1 MSARESRKSRS
12 TPDLIPLLNLNPNPP
27 VIFLRRRLLP
37 RPSQV
42 GLTWPHHVRRHALA
56 ATIFHFFASWIVAS
70 PPSSSASSSSS
81 MGEASPVPPP
91 PDAGAAFVLESKGGW
106 WHAGFHLTTAIVG
119 PTILTLP
126 YAFRGLG
133 WGVGLAALTVV
144 GAVTFYAY
152 TLMSKVLDHCEKQGR
167 RHIRFRELAADV
179 LGSGWMFYFVVFFQ
193 TAINT
198 GVSIG
203 CVLLAGE
210 CLKIMYSS
218 LSPDGP
224 LRLYHFIVMVTVVLI
239 LLSQLPSF
247 HSLRHINLVSL
258 FLSLG
263 YTTLVAAG
271 CINAGYSRN
280 APPRNYSLD
289 SSKVQRTFNAF
300 TSISILASLYGNGIL
315 PEIQATMAP
324 PATGKMVKGLMLCYS
339 VIIVTFYSAAVSGY
353 WAFGNKVNSNVL
365 NSLLPNSGPS
375 LAPTWLLGLS
385 VVFVLLQLLA
395 IGLVYS
401 QVAYEIIEKNSAD
414 IKKSKFSKRNLVPR
428 LILRTLYMVFCGFMA
443 AMLPFFGDIVAVVG
457 AIGFIPLDFVLPML
471 LYNISIGPS
480 KRSAIHWINIF
491 IMVVF
496 TGVGIMGAFASIR
509 KLVLDAHQ
517 FKLFSNDVVG

>member
-1 MSARESRKSRS
+1 MEYFRKSRYS
-12 TPDLIPLLNLNPNPP
+12 YMSA
-27 VIFLRRRLLP
+27 V
-37 RPSQV
+37 
-42 GLTWPHHVRRHALA
+42 
-56 ATIFHFFASWIVAS
+56 
-70 PPSSSASSSSS
+70 SASNCLLLTHQ
-81 MGEASPVPPP
+81 
-91 PDAGAAFVLESKGGW
+91 AA
-106 WHAGFHLTTAIVG
+106 
-119 PTILTLP
+119 P
-126 YAFRGLG
+126 
-133 WGVGLAALTVV
+133 
-144 GAVTFYAY
+144 
-152 TLMSKVLDHCEKQGR
+152 M
-167 RHIRFRELAADV
+167 
-179 LGSGWMFYFVVFFQ
+179 
-193 TAINT
+193 
-198 GVSIG
+198 
-203 CVLLAGE
+203 
-210 CLKIMYSS
+210 
-218 LSPDGP
+218 
-224 LRLYHFIVMVTVVLI
+224 
-239 LLSQLPSF
+239 
-247 HSLRHINLVSL
+247 
-258 FLSLG
+258 
-263 YTTLVAAG
+263 
-271 CINAGYSRN
+271 
-280 APPRNYSLD
+280 
-289 SSKVQRTFNAF
+289 
-300 TSISILASLYGNGIL
+300 
-315 PEIQATMAP
+315 QATMAP

-365 NSLLPNSGPS
+365 NSLLPDSGPS
-375 LAPTWLLGLS
+375 LAPTWLLGLA